1 MAIGHPTANR
11 QLWLAPN
18 CWLNKQQL
26 LSNMNKNNNLLV
38 TYNTHSE
45 KEIFQTGDE
54 QY

>member
-1 MAIGHPTANR
+1 
-11 QLWLAPN
+11 
-18 CWLNKQQL
+18 
-26 LSNMNKNNNLLV
+26 MNKNNNLLV